1 MMNMKELYIEFAKK
15 FGIAVAIFAIVFVAL
30 AIGEHC
36 LGKQLMTWS
45 SPAFVIGFVA
55 SIIGVAY
62 VLTVSNPKNYLGF
75 YGGIVMAALLAVQF
89 WLNKQFDLV
98 VLYLAIFIPFL
109 TRSIIVWKR
118 SNQQQATGDRQQTTE
133 ELKPAWLNKRALVI
147 TLFIACAIIVC
158 DYVLG
163 TRVIY
168 KDMWTDRILIKLL
181 GAGQIC
187 SSALAHYW
195 LIHKK
200 TDAWIWW
207 VIYSVLGIVFYAI
220 LPEPNIFLV
229 VLSIVFL
236 IVNGSALIAWIKIT
250 PRHV

>member
-1 MMNMKELYIEFAKK
+1 MKELYIEFAKK

-36 LGKQLMTWS
+36 LGIQLMMWS

-75 YGGIVMAALLAVQF
+75 YGGIVMALLLAIQF

-98 VLYLAIFIPFL
+98 VLYLAVFIPFL
-109 TRSIIVWKR
+109 TRSIVVWKR
-118 SNQQQATGDRQQTTE
+118 GMRKRKKEKGRRIE
-133 ELKPAWLNKRALVI
+133 ESELEPAWLSKKTLLITILIAVAILVADYAL
-147 TLFIACAIIVC
+147 C
-158 DYVLG
+158 

-168 KDMWTDRILIKLL
+168 KDMWTDRMLIKLL

-229 VLSIVFL
+229 VLSVVFL

>member
-1 MMNMKELYIEFAKK
+1 MRDLYIEFFKK
-15 FGIAVAIFAIVFVAL
+15 LGIAVAIFAIVFAAL
-30 AIGEHC
+30 AIGGRC
-36 LGKQLMTWS
+36 FGLTLMAWDK
-45 SPAFVIGFVA
+45 PAFRVGFAA

-75 YGGIVMAALLAVQF
+75 YGGIVMALLLAIQF

-98 VLYLAIFIPFL
+98 ILYLAIFIPFL

-118 SNQQQATGDRQQTTE
+118 GERRASAVDKQTTE
-133 ELKPAWLNKRALVI
+133 DLKPAWLNKRALVI
-147 TLFIACAIIVC
+147 TLLIACAIVAC
-158 DYVLG
+158 DYALC

-168 KDMWTDRILIKLL
+168 KDGWDEQILIKLL

-236 IVNGSALIAWIKIT
+236 LVNGSALIAWIKIT